1 MAVGAAP
8 KPLLSGTAAGFWEAP
23 AAPQA
28 RQAGSLLD
36 PERGPRGARVMTRRG
51 QAEGNRFPGANHGRD
66 GIDCDRYASR
76 GGDDCTLVGPL
87 SKRRYNLIEFRARR

>member
-1 MAVGAAP
+1 
-8 KPLLSGTAAGFWEAP
+8 
-23 AAPQA
+23 
-28 RQAGSLLD
+28 
-36 PERGPRGARVMTRRG
+36 MTRRG